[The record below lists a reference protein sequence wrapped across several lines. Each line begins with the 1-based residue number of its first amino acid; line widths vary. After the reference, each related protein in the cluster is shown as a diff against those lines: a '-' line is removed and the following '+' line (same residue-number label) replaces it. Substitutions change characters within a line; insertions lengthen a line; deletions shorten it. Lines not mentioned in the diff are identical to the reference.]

1 MVPDDTRHWTQRHSE
16 SMVMTSD
23 TNNNSTLPKETSA
36 THYFDTHGNVIIT
49 DAIQYLNEVL
59 AKPENYAFTIERQNG
74 KYNFGVVQGRASNR
88 ATFAPGQDEILAT
101 YLLHSHRSLETKYD
115 LTEIPTERLLEP
127 NAYVHFFIHRQTRKN
142 FDSFV
147 EQNCLSREAAEFLRK
162 AYSAGIN
169 ILIGGT
175 TGSGKTTFL
184 NYLADSCKDYKST
197 ILLQDVGE
205 MSFGNDHRE
214 ITEMVS
220 NQCGTLLHSAFVLK
234 PQRLLA
240 DGIYEDR
247 SPEMN
252 KIADA
257 GIQIVNTTHFTPQGK
272 STGEV
277 DSYTDYHPDHPFEIR
292 VDLKMRKRENPQPGQ
307 WRYYMDVV
315 GIHQLIEDSASK
327 SKIMRTLFASLET
340 VEEPTRSLRRKIESS
355 LRNTASR
362 RMLQDDGMK
371 SNRPLVSVSEEEKD
385 ELLST
390 YEAVEKYLESDIALK
405 EKFASIKEILTKF

>member
-23 TNNNSTLPKETSA
+23 TNKNSTLPEETSA
-36 THYFDTHGNVIIT
+36 THYFDIHGNEIIT
-49 DAIQYLNEVL
+49 DTIQYLNEVF

-74 KYNFGVVQGRASNR
+74 KYTFGVVQGRSSTR
-88 ATFAPGQDEILAT
+88 ATFAPGQDETLAT
-101 YLLHSHRSLETKYD
+101 YLLHSHRQLESKYD
-115 LTEIPTERLLEP
+115 LTEIPTDRLLEP
-127 NAYVHFFIHRQTRKN
+127 DKYVHFFIHRQTRKN
-142 FDSFV
+142 FGSFV
-147 EQNCLSREAAEFLRK
+147 EQGGMSREAAAFLQK
-162 AYSAGIN
+162 AYSAGVN

-205 MSFGNDHRE
+205 MSFGIDHRE

-220 NQCGTLLHSAFVLK
+220 SQCGSLLHSAFVLK

-252 KIADA
+252 KITDA

-272 STGEV
+272 STGQV

-292 VDLKMRKRENPQPGQ
+292 VDLKMRKRENPLPGQ
-307 WRYYMDVV
+307 WRYYIDVL

-327 SKIMRTLFASLET
+327 GKIMRTLFASLET
-340 VEEPTRSLRRKIESS
+340 VDEPTRSLRRKIESG
-355 LRNTASR
+355 LRNTAPR
-362 RMLQDDGMK
+362 RMLQADDMK

-385 ELLST
+385 ELLAT
-390 YEAVEKYLESDIALK
+390 CEAVEKNLEKDAALK
-405 EKFASIKEILTKF
+405 ERFKSIKTLLAKF